1 MASGVGW
8 VAAWSSCWK
17 ITVCFDIGRLICASK
32 YSRTSDSTLQP
43 AMTSI
48 RVMCGGWRSDARSG
62 VNLQSL
68 GIHSSTLQPLCISN
82 FVISGLPVKTA
93 AINGV
98 VPQWSAVSSWAPADS
113 RRLTTAVCPASIA
126 FINGVFCSPF
136 SVLCTNHK
144 LHYLHIISPIYS
156 SAAHVYKSNCPDLRS
171 SANTAGYV
179 KPHLTTKF
187 GEHAFSFAGPAS
199 WNSLP
204 AELRSVSDSTVFKN
218 KL

>member
-156 SAAHVYKSNCPDLRS
+156 SAAHVYKSNSSRPAFFSKYRRLRQTASDDQVRRTCFLVCRASFMEQS
-171 SANTAGYV
+171 SCRTA
-179 KPHLTTKF
+179 
-187 GEHAFSFAGPAS
+187 
-199 WNSLP
+199 
-204 AELRSVSDSTVFKN
+204 LRIRQYCF
-218 KL
+218 